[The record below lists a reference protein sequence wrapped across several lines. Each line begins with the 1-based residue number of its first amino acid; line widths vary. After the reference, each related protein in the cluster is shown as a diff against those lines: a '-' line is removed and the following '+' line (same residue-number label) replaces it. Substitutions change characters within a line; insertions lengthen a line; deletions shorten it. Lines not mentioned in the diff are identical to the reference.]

1 MNKIFDLKIHKRQ
14 YKSRSIGRIRLVL
27 MGTSIWGLFEV
38 GIFSFV
44 GFIDNHLM
52 PNFHSYFMRFI
63 HGRFGGIVIPF
74 EQNLEPNPKKRT
86 WETRDKFK

>member
-52 PNFHSYFMRFI
+52 PNFQIFKFLEISP
-63 HGRFGGIVIPF
+63 IP
-74 EQNLEPNPKKRT
+74 
-86 WETRDKFK
+86 